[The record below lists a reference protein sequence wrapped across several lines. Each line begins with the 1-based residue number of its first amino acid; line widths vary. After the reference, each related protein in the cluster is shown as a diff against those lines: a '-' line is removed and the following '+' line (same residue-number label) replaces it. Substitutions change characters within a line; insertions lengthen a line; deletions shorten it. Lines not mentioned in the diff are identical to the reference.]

1 MVKTTEQGFPLV
13 SVTIPTM
20 NSANTIEQCLSS
32 IAAQTY
38 QKVEIIIMDGG
49 SYDGTV
55 ELARRYGARVCSG
68 AHLAQRRLLG
78 VRISHGEMILMLD
91 SDQVLS
97 PDAIEKCV
105 RLCGTGEFDALFIP
119 ESPLSTNSI
128 VQKALSL
135 DRRLVHK
142 LRDTHPV
149 FGTLLPRFFRADFIR
164 TVSWPTQVMA
174 NDHAYIYYACW
185 KAGARMAISDARV
198 FHHEPQSFSAFARK
212 SYRWG
217 YYYAS
222 EIRINPA
229 IAVTHAFP
237 RRVYFS
243 REGLGNRWILAVFL
257 LYTVKIIAA
266 GSGGLLS
273 IGEAANERIK
283 RYFSWREYFS

>member
-1 MVKTTEQGFPLV
+1 
-13 SVTIPTM
+13 M
-20 NSANTIEQCLSS
+20 NSVNTIEKCLES
-32 IAAQTY
+32 IGEQTY
-38 QKVEIIIMDGG
+38 QKIEIIIMDGG
-49 SYDGTV
+49 SHDGTV
-55 ELARRYGARVCSG
+55 ELARRYGAQVCIG
-68 AHLAQRRLLG
+68 NYLAERRLLG

-105 RLCGTGEFDALFIP
+105 RLCAAGEFDALFLT
-119 ESPLSTNSI
+119 ESPLSTKSV

-135 DRRLVHK
+135 DRSLVHQ

-149 FGTLLPRFFRADFIR
+149 FGTLLPRFFKADFVR
-164 TVSWPTQVMA
+164 TVSWPTEVMA

-185 KAGARMAISDARV
+185 KAGAKMTISDAQV

-212 SYRWG
+212 SFRWG

-222 EIRINPA
+222 EIRINPTV
-229 IAVTHAFP
+229 AVTHAFP

-243 REGLGNRWILAVFL
+243 RDALGNRWILAVFL

-266 GSGGLLS
+266 GSGGFLS
-273 IGEAANERIK
+273 LSEMASSRIK
-283 RYFSWREYFS
+283 RYLSRP